1 MAIELT
7 PVQKQILLSLISLYR
22 REGRAIRGEEIAGL
36 IGRNPGTIRNQMQT
50 LKSLGLVEGVP
61 GPKGGYRATGRAYEI
76 LEVSTEKEAPVPV
89 LKNGQLVEGVT
100 VEEIEFK
107 MIRHPEVCTAHIKI
121 LGSVRGFDI
130 GDIIE
135 VGPTPVNKVLVKG
148 EVIGR
153 DDTENVVICNV
164 MSIISL
170 PKKKIID
177 YVDGNLVRVPA
188 TATIQEAS
196 RILLKNNV
204 DRAVVTSKDDEI
216 IGIITFKDVG
226 KAVASGKFNVKA
238 KTLAKKRV
246 VTIESDRS
254 VYEAVQLVNRYG
266 VGSLLVTIDGK
277 PIGLVPR
284 TSLLREYSVYK

>member
-1 MAIELT
+1 M
-7 PVQKQILLSLISLYR
+7 
-22 REGRAIRGEEIAGL
+22 
-36 IGRNPGTIRNQMQT
+36 
-50 LKSLGLVEGVP
+50 
-61 GPKGGYRATGRAYEI
+61 
-76 LEVSTEKEAPVPV
+76 
-89 LKNGQLVEGVT
+89 
-100 VEEIEFK
+100 
-107 MIRHPEVCTAHIKI
+107 
-121 LGSVRGFDI
+121 
-130 GDIIE
+130 
-135 VGPTPVNKVLVKG
+135 
-148 EVIGR
+148 
-153 DDTENVVICNV
+153 
-164 MSIISL
+164 
-170 PKKKIID
+170 
-177 YVDGNLVRVPA
+177 RVPA

-216 IGIITFKDVG
+216 IGILTFKDVG

>member
-7 PVQKQILLSLISLYR
+7 PIQKQILLSLISLYR
-22 REGRAIRGEEIAGL
+22 REGRAIRGEEIAAL

-61 GPKGGYRATGRAYEI
+61 GPKGGYKATGKAYEV

-89 LKNGQLVEGVT
+89 SRNGKPVDGVT

-107 MIRHPEVCTAHIKI
+107 MVRHPEVCTAHIKMI
-121 LGSVRGFDI
+121 GDIKDFDA

-135 VGPTPVNKVLVKG
+135 VGPTPVNKVVLKG
-148 EVIGR
+148 EVVGR
-153 DDTENVVICNV
+153 DDIENVVICNI

-170 PKKKIID
+170 PKKKVIE
-177 YVDGNLVRVPA
+177 YVEGDLVKVPA

-204 DRAVVTSKDDEI
+204 DRAVVTKNDEI
-216 IGIITFKDVG
+216 IGILSFKDIC
-226 KAVASGKFNVKA
+226 KAIASGKLNIKA
-238 KTLAKKRV
+238 KDLAKKKLI
-246 VTIESDRS
+246 TIEGDRS

-266 VGSLLVTIDGK
+266 VGSLLVMQNGK
-277 PIGLVPR
+277 PVGLVPR
-284 TSLLREYSVYK
+284 TSLLREFSVYK

>member
-7 PVQKQILLSLISLYR
+7 PIQKQILLSLISLYR
-22 REGRAIRGEEIAGL
+22 REGRAIRGEEIAAL

-61 GPKGGYRATGRAYEI
+61 GPKGGYKVTGKAYEV

-89 LKNGQLVEGVT
+89 SRNGKPVEGVT

-107 MIRHPEVCTAHIKI
+107 MVRHPEVCTAHIKM
-121 LGSVRGFDI
+121 I
-130 GDIIE
+130 GDIKDFDVGDVIE
-135 VGPTPVNKVLVKG
+135 VGPTPVNKVVLRG

-153 DDTENVVICNV
+153 DDIENVVICNI

-170 PKKKIID
+170 PKKKVIE
-177 YVDGNLVRVPA
+177 YVEGDLVKVPA

-204 DRAVVTSKDDEI
+204 DRAVVTKNDE
-216 IGIITFKDVG
+216 
-226 KAVASGKFNVKA
+226 
-238 KTLAKKRV
+238 
-246 VTIESDRS
+246 
-254 VYEAVQLVNRYG
+254 
-266 VGSLLVTIDGK
+266 
-277 PIGLVPR
+277 
-284 TSLLREYSVYK
+284 